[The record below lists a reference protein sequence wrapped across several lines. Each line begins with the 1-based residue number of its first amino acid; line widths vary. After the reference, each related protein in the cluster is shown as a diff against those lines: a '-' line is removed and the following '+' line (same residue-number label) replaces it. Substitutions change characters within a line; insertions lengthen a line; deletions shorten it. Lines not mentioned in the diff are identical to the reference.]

1 MNKIICE
8 MCGTVYPDTAHQCPI
23 CGCAQ
28 PSDPQMQANQPQAE
42 EAAAGYTYVKG
53 GRFSKSNVRKRNN
66 MAKAAAVYEQ
76 DDMDEDE
83 IPKESNRGLTIAII
97 VLLLAIIAV
106 AAYIYIRFFA
116 GSGSGKE
123 KPVVTTPVVTTTPVI
138 TTTQPTT
145 PPATTPEPTTTVE
158 TTPDKSCT
166 GVTLTDQSVT
176 FSNLGGVWTLTA
188 TVEPADTVDQLTF
201 TSSDPTVA
209 TVDANGR
216 IIAIGN
222 GTATITV
229 SCGTASA
236 QCAITVQVPEE
247 NKDLRFNAYEPFE
260 GSLTK
265 GSYFSL
271 KLYDKN
277 DKNRT
282 ALEVTNWTSSKPGVA
297 TVTEE
302 GGVKAVS
309 TGTTEISC
317 TYEGWVYTCK
327 IIVTEEKKNN

>member
-23 CGCAQ
+23 CGCAK
-28 PSDPQMQANQPQAE
+28 PADAQMQSSQAVAE

-53 GRFSKSNVRKRNN
+53 GRFSKTNVRKRNN

-123 KPVVTTPVVTTTPVI
+123 KPVVTTPVSTTTPAI

-166 GVTLTDQSVT
+166 GITLADQSVIFDT
-176 FSNLGGVWTLTA
+176 VGAVWTLTP
-188 TVEPADTVDQLTF
+188 TVEPVDTVDQISF

-222 GTATITV
+222 GSATITV
-229 SCGTASA
+229 SCGSVSA
-236 QCAITVQVPEE
+236 QCAITVQVPEVNE
-247 NKDLRFNAYEPFE
+247 NLRFNTYEAFE

-265 GSYFSL
+265 GSAFRL
-271 KLYDKN
+271 ELYDKT
-277 DKNRT
+277 DKDRT
-282 ALEVTNWTSSKPGVA
+282 ALEVAEWTSSKPSVA
-297 TVTEE
+297 TVSKDGLVT
-302 GGVKAVS
+302 AVS
-309 TGTTEISC
+309 TGTAEITC
-317 TYEGWVYTCK
+317 TYKGWVYTCK
-327 IIVTEEKKNN
+327 IIVTAE